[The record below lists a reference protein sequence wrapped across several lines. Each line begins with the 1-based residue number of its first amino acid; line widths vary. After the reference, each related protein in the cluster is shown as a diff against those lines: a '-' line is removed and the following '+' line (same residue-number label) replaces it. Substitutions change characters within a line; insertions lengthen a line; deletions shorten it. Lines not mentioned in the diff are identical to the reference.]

1 MHLRAA
7 KCSPLHWG
15 QSNVGFRMLAGD
27 ATASQPPWTTEQ
39 GMTPSESSAWG
50 AGGQGG
56 ISFGEGP
63 V

>member
-1 MHLRAA
+1 
-7 KCSPLHWG
+7 
-15 QSNVGFRMLAGD
+15 MLAGD